1 MAREGSGSCC
11 DSVAAE
17 MELSAVGFVV
27 EAGAVVEDDLV
38 AEVAGVAVVAVVVV
52 VVVVAAAGAAGADAV
67 VAAERMVAL
76 TFSAVVPAV
85 ACTELEGE
93 LVGACTGTE
102 EVQELVGA

>member
-38 AEVAGVAVVAVVVV
+38 AEVAGVAVVAVVV